1 MIKFDSNTVEGGYPF
16 PRLSLALAELV
27 TKFQPAKID
36 YRCGAVTE
44 APVGFPCLRSIISM
58 IRSAA
63 PRAVITMLSHAGAP
77 GRPSQFQSFSR
88 GAARIAVSI
97 AKTRLR
103 PSSTNAC
110 YHIRLLFAYLN
121 LPSVRCG
128 VQQNFAQSPIHST
141 PSCLAIAAS
150 TRHKSNPHSAVC
162 NRLTSR

>member
-1 MIKFDSNTVEGGYPF
+1 MIKFDSNTIEGGYPF
-16 PRLSLALAELV
+16 TRALLALKGFV
-27 TKFQPAKID
+27 TEPQAGWID

-44 APVGFPCLRSIISM
+44 APAGFPCLRSIISM

-103 PSSTNAC
+103 PSSTNAS
-110 YHIRLLFAYLN
+110 YHIRFLFAY
-121 LPSVRCG
+121 
-128 VQQNFAQSPIHST
+128 
-141 PSCLAIAAS
+141 
-150 TRHKSNPHSAVC
+150 
-162 NRLTSR
+162 